1 MGQNQNVLYREAFL
15 IPLFGGSLFG
25 GIAVLQTQIGLSS
38 VLSKEMAELDNSVF
52 GLCLLNQALQPTHWL
67 LSTQLLQTRMEF

>member
-1 MGQNQNVLYREAFL
+1 MRNHVKGFSI
-15 IPLFGGSLFG
+15 IPER
-25 GIAVLQTQIGLSS
+25 VPGLSS